1 MRVRHSQTCKRL
13 VLSKVQSRDS
23 PISVQIYGDII
34 SKSTT
39 SVKKYFL
46 EHHYAKITLD
56 FESHFEYNI
65 CHERIYKATMVD
77 TRKSNAQR
85 ALLQDVCSRDTG
97 ESITQSHGKLDTQTS
112 SVPT

>member
-77 TRKSNAQR
+77 TRKSNAER
-85 ALLQDVCSRDTG
+85 VLLQDVCSRDTG